1 MVISMKPKPDIT
13 QSGGTFRS
21 FAKGST
27 SLVVLA
33 VLVMLLILGGGLW
46 RESRASPPPP
56 GEYSLSG
63 FLKDGKI
70 GMDPD
75 RLFREAQSSAMFEED
90 LDQAKDFL
98 LRAVTSQKRGARAP
112 LRLAK

>member
-46 RESRASPPPP
+46 RESRASPPS

-63 FLKDGKI
+63 FLRDVKI

>member
-1 MVISMKPKPDIT
+1 
-13 QSGGTFRS
+13 
-21 FAKGST
+21 
-27 SLVVLA
+27 
-33 VLVMLLILGGGLW
+33 
-46 RESRASPPPP
+46 
-56 GEYSLSG
+56 
-63 FLKDGKI
+63 
-70 GMDPD
+70 MDPD